1 MKRKIYKI
9 GTGSWVLIFFLLG
22 IVFQV
27 HAGPEESNLIKMGV
41 ITSLTGPAG
50 VYGLST
56 QCALDA
62 FKGFFN
68 DRGGL
73 TVKGKN
79 YKIEMV
85 YADDKYTVGGA
96 RAAVEKLLY
105 TDKVDFLVGSFA
117 ISTVAAWAPL
127 AMKEKKLSVIGGPG
141 VKPKPEWPYLFHV
154 SSSDDVRSLALC
166 ALVKD
171 KFGCKSILYVMSDNL
186 DGKLAKELAVKQEKE
201 RGLEVKG
208 YYLASPNT
216 TDFYP
221 LLTQALKS
229 NPDFLYSRL
238 VPGTAALVVKQ
249 ARELGYKGRI
259 GYPIVMAGDLE
270 KWQQISGV
278 EASIGFIGI
287 MGDPEEFSPL
297 GMEQHKYHERLCPKF
312 KTTDIAYTMQPHI
325 LSMAIEKAQSFNPD
339 EILKVLRTTEF
350 QSFHKVPLKAGG
362 EKTYGI
368 KNKMDVPIPYSMV
381 VGKNQTKFL
390 GSVPIFTPSI

>member
-1 MKRKIYKI
+1 MKRKIYKT
-9 GTGSWVLIFFLLG
+9 GAGSWILIVFLSG

-27 HAGPEESNLIKMGV
+27 HAGPEESNILKMGV

-50 VYGLST
+50 IYGLTT
-56 QCALDA
+56 QCSLDA
-62 FKGFFN
+62 FKSFFN

-73 TVKGKN
+73 TIKGKN
-79 YKIEMV
+79 YKIDMV

-96 RAAVEKLLY
+96 RSAVEKLVY

-141 VKPKPEWPYLFHV
+141 VKPKPDWPYLFHL
-154 SSSDDVRSLALC
+154 SSIDDARSLALC
-166 ALVKD
+166 ALVKE
-171 KFGCKSILYVMSDNL
+171 KFGCKSILYLLSDNL
-186 DGKLAKELAVKQEKE
+186 DGKLAKEVAIKQEKE

-208 YYLASPNT
+208 YLLTSPNT

-221 LLTQALKS
+221 LLTRALKS
-229 NPDFLYSRL
+229 NPDFMYARV

-259 GYPIVMAGDLE
+259 GFPIVMPGDLE
-270 KWQQISGV
+270 KWQEIAGV
-278 EASIGFIGI
+278 EASQGFIGV
-287 MGDPEEFSPL
+287 MGDVEEYSPL
-297 GMEQHKYHERLCPKF
+297 GREEHKYHEKMCSKY
-312 KTTDIAYTMQPHI
+312 KSTDIAYTMQPHV
-325 LSMAIEKAQSFNPD
+325 LCLAIEKAQSLDPD

-368 KNKMDVPIPYSMV
+368 KNNMDVPIPYSMV
-381 VGKNQTKFL
+381 IGKNQTQFL
-390 GSVPIFTPSI
+390 GSVAIFTP